1 MALWSLSGS
10 FKDVCFLCVCVD
22 PNALGTAADF
32 SRNYFNGASSSL
44 WNGFIDNRADF
55 PTFQAQLGCQGF
67 IIFDGAGQIKVP
79 KSAQWNQDRERAM
92 RMVEGQLRAILPKA
106 QVPVGRKVRVV
117 GLGSTKGLEINGRL
131 GEVLGASGPD
141 RWSVQ
146 VVGEEKPMAL
156 RPENLEEGTDE
167 PNETQSDDEDATV
180 ASVNH
185 EGMDRDHEEC
195 TDALRGL
202 LQSLCKP
209 SLRKARAAI
218 ADHFEREEALLREEG
233 FGEDKRGKEESG
245 GMFSAMDNHIKDH
258 QRIVALADDALG
270 NLDGACDSV
279 QGSVPKVVAKQLA
292 RAFREHADL
301 YDSLYAEKF
310 A

>member
-1 MALWSLSGS
+1 MNGSL
-10 FKDVCFLCVCVD
+10 KDVCFLCVCVD
-22 PNALGTAADF
+22 PNALGTAVDF

-55 PTFQAQLGCQGF
+55 PDFQAQLGCQGF

-79 KSAQWNQDRERAM
+79 KSAQWNQDRERAF
-92 RMVEGQLRAILPKA
+92 RNIEGQLRAILPKA

-117 GLGSTKGLEINGRL
+117 GLASKKGLEINGRL
-131 GEVLGASGPD
+131 GEVLGASGPE

-146 VVGEEKPMAL
+146 VAGDEKPMAL
-156 RPENLEEGTDE
+156 RPENLEECTDE
-167 PNETQSDDEDATV
+167 PCEAESDEEDVVAV

-185 EGMDRDHEEC
+185 DGMDKDHELCE
-195 TDALRGL
+195 DALRGL
-202 LQSLCKP
+202 LQTLCKP
-209 SLRKARAAI
+209 SLRKVRAAL
-218 ADHFEREEALLREEG
+218 ADHFEREETLLREEG
-233 FGEDKRGKEESG
+233 FGADKRGKDESG
-245 GMFSAMDNHIKDH
+245 SMFSAMENHVKDH
-258 QRIVALADDALG
+258 KRIVALADDAHIK
-270 NLDGACDSV
+270 LDGACDSV
-279 QGSVPKVVAKQLA
+279 QGSVPKVVAKGLA